1 VKDNQ
6 HLFDAKTISIPLI
19 TVILMWLVF
28 WIEMRWHTDFASYGI
43 QPRTWSGMLGVFASP
58 FIHGGFS
65 HLWSN
70 TLPMLLLGTSLFY
83 FYRSIGLRVFLLGL
97 VGSGVIT
104 WLIARDSYHIGASGV
119 IYMLAS
125 FLFFKGIITRYYRLI
140 ALSLIIVFL
149 YGSLVWYLFPIDP
162 SISWE
167 GHLGGALTGFI
178 LAMTIRV
185 KIQKEQTFAWQSP
198 DYNEEEDL
206 FMQQFDED
214 GNFAPIEPIALEE
227 EE

>member
-1 VKDNQ
+1 M
-6 HLFDAKTISIPLI
+6 
-19 TVILMWLVF
+19 MWLVF
-28 WIEMRWHTDFASYGI
+28 WMEMRFHTDFASYGI
-43 QPRTWSGMLGVFASP
+43 QPRTWNGFLGIFLSP

-149 YGSLVWYLFPIDP
+149 YGSLIWYLFPIDP
-162 SISWE
+162 TISWE
-167 GHLGGALTGFI
+167 GHLGGALTGLI
-178 LAMTIRV
+178 LSLTMKV

-198 DYNEEEDL
+198 DYDEEEDV

-214 GNFAPIEPIALEE
+214 GNFAPIAPIASEE